1 MRCRVKRGTRIAAE
15 LLALLAAFGGG
26 AFASRNDVVEG
37 NPASPVKV
45 LIYEDLQSGRGAQFQ
60 QMLQDKLLPRYGS
73 RVAFVHRD
81 FVLGRH
87 DWASQ
92 AAIAARW
99 VWEQSNV
106 LGIQIRREILAEHES
121 ITARNFRDWLID
133 FAYRNH
139 LDPKAIVASL
149 SDKRLG
155 ALVDQDQ
162 QAATARGV
170 TQVPT
175 VYVGGISFAQD
186 IIYDDL
192 VRTIDEA
199 LGK

>member
-1 MRCRVKRGTRIAAE
+1 MRITGG
-15 LLALLAAFGGG
+15 LLTLLLVASEAG
-26 AFASRNDVVEG
+26 FASHNDVIEG
-37 NPASPVKV
+37 NPASPVRI

-60 QMLQDKLLPRYGS
+60 QMLQEKLLPRYGS
-73 RVAFVHRD
+73 RVAFIHRD

-87 DWASQ
+87 DWATQ

-99 VWEQSNV
+99 VWEQSDT
-106 LGIQIRREILAEHES
+106 LGIQIRREILAEHDS
-121 ITARNFRDWLID
+121 ITARNLKDWLID

-139 LDPKAIVASL
+139 LDPKAIVDSI

-162 QAATARGV
+162 QAATARGL
-170 TQVPT
+170 TKVPT

-192 VRTIDEA
+192 ARAIDDA
-199 LGK
+199 LAK

>member
-1 MRCRVKRGTRIAAE
+1 MRFAAGCLT
-15 LLALLAAFGGG
+15 LLLVAGA

-45 LIYEDLQSGRGAQFQ
+45 FIYEDLQSGRGSQFEV
-60 QMLQDKLLPRYGS
+60 MLTNKLLPRYGS

-81 FVLGRH
+81 FVLARH
-87 DWASQ
+87 EWATQ

-99 VWEQSNV
+99 VWEQSNI

-121 ITARNFRDWLID
+121 ITTRNLKDWLID

-139 LDPKAIVASL
+139 LDPKAIVNSL
-149 SDKRLG
+149 SDKRLA

-175 VYVGGISFAQD
+175 VYVGGVSFAQD

-192 VRTIDEA
+192 VRAIDDVLA
-199 LGK
+199 K